1 MNGVP
6 LGSAA
11 CPGEVLAIKLQDGT
25 YFRVKVFYDTM
36 TNGSLVNDKIHP
48 LVRSTRYSSVPLGIT
63 SVNGVSSRVRQMATF
78 RLSDGVKMEAVVL
91 KNLMI
96 DATEIEV
103 PHEWAA
109 YKRQWI
115 NNISDYPSVDAKI
128 ILGSDASTLHPFNVV
143 RSDGTPVE
151 YKSARL
157 MVSALSGKYL
167 AMGHLGVNH
176 FYPIQYTEF
185 SQDEEGLFYS
195 SPESP
200 LATIQSSDDEDN
212 IQEIHDEFYNDDDNT
227 QEAHGA
233 VDIQEI
239 HDEFYNDDNNI
250 QEVHGIADIQEI
262 QDELYDDAQD
272 NQDFQ

>member
-1 MNGVP
+1 
-6 LGSAA
+6 
-11 CPGEVLAIKLQDGT
+11 
-25 YFRVKVFYDTM
+25 
-36 TNGSLVNDKIHP
+36 
-48 LVRSTRYSSVPLGIT
+48 
-63 SVNGVSSRVRQMATF
+63 MATF
-78 RLSDGVKMEAVVL
+78 KLSDGVKLEAVVL

-109 YKRQWI
+109 YKQQWI

-143 RSDGTPVE
+143 KSDGTPVE

-176 FYPIQYTEF
+176 FHPIQYTEF

-195 SPESP
+195 SPHSP

-212 IQEIHDEFYNDDDNT
+212 IQEIHDEFYNEESNT
-227 QEAHGA
+227 QGAHGA

-239 HDEFYNDDNNI
+239 HDEFHDDNNTQEAHGAVNFQEIHDEFHNDDNNI

-262 QDELYDDAQD
+262 QDEFYDDAQD